1 MKKKLK
7 TLLIGFGN
15 VAEKIGDDR
24 MMGKF
29 IKYQSHAQVL
39 DAHPNFHWDA
49 VIDSD
54 KNRRDV
60 AKKKW
65 RIPIVVDSPTKLPI
79 DYDPD
84 VVVLTTPPD
93 KRLDFIRK

>member
-1 MKKKLK
+1 MKKNLK
-7 TLLIGFGN
+7 TLLIGFGY

-60 AKKKW
+60 LKKKW
-65 RIPIVVDSPTKLPI
+65 RIPIVVDSPTK
-79 DYDPD
+79 
-84 VVVLTTPPD
+84 
-93 KRLDFIRK
+93 FQ

>member
-1 MKKKLK
+1 MY
-7 TLLIGFGN
+7 
-15 VAEKIGDDR
+15 EKIGDDR

-29 IKYQSHAQVL
+29 IKYQSHNIL

-60 AKKKW
+60 AK
-65 RIPIVVDSPTKLPI
+65 RNGEFL
-79 DYDPD
+79 
-84 VVVLTTPPD
+84 
-93 KRLDFIRK
+93 